1 MVKVSDAGLLA
12 GSPGLVLWDLE
23 SCLSPGKREDRR
35 GKEKESQKRQ
45 GGKNRLFKH
54 HKAK

>member
-1 MVKVSDAGLLA
+1 MIKVSDAGLLA

-35 GKEKESQKRQ
+35 GKEKGSIMGLKD
-45 GGKNRLFKH
+45 LFS
-54 HKAK
+54 